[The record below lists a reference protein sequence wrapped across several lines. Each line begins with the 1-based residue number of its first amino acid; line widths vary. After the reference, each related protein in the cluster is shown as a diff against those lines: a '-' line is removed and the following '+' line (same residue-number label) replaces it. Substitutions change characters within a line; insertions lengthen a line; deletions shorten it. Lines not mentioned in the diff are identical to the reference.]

1 MKRKRLLPF
10 LLSFCLLFAFTV
22 EAAAAAVSSEQKSAA
37 AYLKEQGIM
46 VGDQAGNMNL
56 DKGLTRVELATILT
70 RLNGNPEHIQA
81 EQAFY
86 SGQCKFP
93 DVPDW
98 AQLYVG
104 YCYFNS
110 LMVGY
115 DTGVFGAYDGVTPA
129 AASTVVLR
137 YMALPEVDWSY
148 STACQTALEQG
159 LITSEAAL
167 KAEVTRG
174 DLAVMIYRALGNTG
188 PTDTEEPETPSTT
201 GISKNPDGSINPPV
215 DGSHK

>member
-115 DTGVFGAYDGVTPA
+115 DISGFPA
-129 AASTVVLR
+129 
-137 YMALPEVDWSY
+137 
-148 STACQTALEQG
+148 
-159 LITSEAAL
+159 TSLSGINAAL
-167 KAEVTRG
+167 TSCPMAHTAPPASCPK
-174 DLAVMIYRALGNTG
+174 
-188 PTDTEEPETPSTT
+188 
-201 GISKNPDGSINPPV
+201 KNRRRFC
-215 DGSHK
+215 

>member
-1 MKRKRLLPF
+1 MKQKRLLPF

-137 YMALPEVDWSY
+137 YLPW
-148 STACQTALEQG
+148 
-159 LITSEAAL
+159 
-167 KAEVTRG
+167 
-174 DLAVMIYRALGNTG
+174 
-188 PTDTEEPETPSTT
+188 PEPLQPLP
-201 GISKNPDGSINPPV
+201 GIHRPV
-215 DGSHK
+215 